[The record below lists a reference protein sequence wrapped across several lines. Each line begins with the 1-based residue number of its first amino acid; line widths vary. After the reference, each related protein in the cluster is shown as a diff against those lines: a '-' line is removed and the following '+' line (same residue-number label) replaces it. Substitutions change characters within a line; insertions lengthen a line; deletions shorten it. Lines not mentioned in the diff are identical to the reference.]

1 MTLAEACQPI
11 RPQLALVEAEM
22 RRQVPDKLAV
32 LAQGKRLR
40 PGLLLFAAHPGGE
53 EAERAAVV
61 SAAAIEMIHTASL
74 IHDDVID
81 DTPERRD
88 KPALYRLMGIRPAV
102 VFADLLFVQG
112 LTSLEDVKLAAV
124 LPNVVRAVRRMCEGQ
139 LQEMTGPRQ
148 PDFTERTYFEIIDK
162 KTAALF
168 ACACHVGGLVRS
180 ADEGEL
186 KDLSR
191 FGRLFG
197 FAYQL
202 MDDASDLNGNDAG
215 ALERWLTEWG
225 GADYCRRTAAGYAEE
240 ARAAATRLRD
250 VGMRRGLESI
260 LEVIMEV

>member
-1 MTLAEACQPI
+1 MTLAEAYHPI

-22 RRQVPDKLAV
+22 RKQIPDKLAV

-40 PGLLLFAAHPGGE
+40 PGLLLLAARPGGQ

-61 SAAAIEMIHTASL
+61 SAAALEMVHTASL
-74 IHDDVID
+74 VHDDVID

-88 KPALYRLMGIRPAV
+88 KPALYRVMGIRPAV

-112 LTSLEDVKLAAV
+112 LTSLDDVQPAAV
-124 LPNVVRAVRRMCEGQ
+124 LPRVVRAVRRMCEGQ
-139 LQEMTGPRQ
+139 LQEMTDPRR
-148 PDFTERTYFEIIDK
+148 PDFNERDYLEIIDK

-168 ACACHVGGLVRS
+168 ACACHVGGLVRG
-180 ADEGEL
+180 AAEQEL
-186 KDLSR
+186 GDLVR

-202 MDDASDLNGNDAG
+202 MDDAADLDGEDAG
-215 ALERWLTEWG
+215 TLERWLAEWG
-225 GADYCRRTAAGYAEE
+225 GADYCRRTASSYATE
-240 ARAAATRLRD
+240 AREVAGRLPD
-250 VGMRRGLESI
+250 VGMREGFEKI